1 MNLDQ
6 MFSWIVGVVIFFAVA
21 GKIDVLQKWIWQAQ
35 AKVIHESR
43 SSNWGSPRFFPQLP
57 NNKNAMTLKFR
68 KGDNVN
74 GK

>member
-1 MNLDQ
+1 VNLDQ
-6 MFSWIVGVVIFFAVA
+6 MFSWIVGVVIFFAAA
-21 GKIDVLQKWIWQAQ
+21 GKIDVLQKWIWQSQ
-35 AKVIHESR
+35 AKMIHESR
-43 SSNWGSPRFFPQLP
+43 SSNWGSPRFFPQQP